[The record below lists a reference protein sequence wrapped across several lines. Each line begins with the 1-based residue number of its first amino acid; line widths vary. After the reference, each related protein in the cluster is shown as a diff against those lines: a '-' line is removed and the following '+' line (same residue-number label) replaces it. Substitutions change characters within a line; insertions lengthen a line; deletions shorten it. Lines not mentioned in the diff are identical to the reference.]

1 MFAPILVHA
10 HNPGPWT
17 GEGNNTFLIV
27 GRGGHGTLIDAGQ
40 GHDAHLAEMD
50 THLRR
55 HGARLHQVLVT
66 HGHTD
71 HASGAAHVGK
81 AHPGARFRKKA
92 WPGEDH
98 RFDVAW
104 HDVADSERVDIGGGE
119 LVALHTPGHA
129 PDHVAFWHEA
139 SGTVFSGD
147 LVMAKGSVMIHA
159 SRGGDLTE
167 YLASLERIRGL
178 APARLLPAH
187 GPAIEAPAA
196 LLTRY
201 IEHRLAR
208 EAQVLAAVVS
218 GRTTVQAIVESIYDG
233 LDPALLPGAHETVR
247 AHLDKLRRDG
257 RAADVSGQ
265 WSAC

>member
-17 GEGNNTFLIV
+17 GDGNNTFLIV
-27 GRGGHGTLIDAGQ
+27 GRGGHATLIDAGQ
-40 GHDAHLAEMD
+40 GHDAHLD
-50 THLRR
+50 DIGGHLRAR
-55 HGARLHQVLVT
+55 DARLAQVLVT

-71 HASGAAHVGK
+71 HASGAARVQHV
-81 AHPGARFRKKA
+81 HPHARFRKWT
-92 WPGEDH
+92 WPDEDH
-98 RFDVAW
+98 RFQVEW
-104 HDVADSERVDIGGGE
+104 HDVADAERVDIGGDE
-119 LVALHTPGHA
+119 LVALRTPGHA
-129 PDHVAFWHEA
+129 PDHVAFWHES

-159 SRGGDLTE
+159 SRGGDLTA
-167 YLASLERIRGL
+167 YLDSLARIRAL
-178 APARLLPAH
+178 EPARLLPAH
-187 GPAIEAPAA
+187 GPAIDDPAA

-201 IEHRLAR
+201 IGHRLAR
-208 EAQVLAAVVS
+208 EAQVLAAVAA
-218 GRTTVQAIVESIYDG
+218 GLATVQAIVESIYDG

-257 RAADVSGQ
+257 RAADASGH